1 MDWESGCLVGA
12 VVCQAEDQVDHQG
25 MVETQME
32 GTQGVEVSDLGTLT
46 QPLGLLL

>member
-1 MDWESGCLVGA
+1 MGLAG
-12 VVCQAEDQVDHQG
+12 VVACQAEDQVDYQG

-32 GTQGVEVSDLGTLT
+32 GTRGVEVSDLGTLT